1 MMRGREIERKINDI
15 NLPGDTERS
24 AAERVSALVLS
35 REILYSLNGL
45 S

>member
-1 MMRGREIERKINDI
+1 MMRGREIEKEINDI

-24 AAERVSALVLS
+24 AADRVSALVLS
-35 REILYSLNGL
+35 HEILYSLNGL